1 MCWPVVWVWPDKLSY
16 PVCCG
21 LQVTWCPSLYQFQ
34 VLLDGAMCVRINIH
48 PTKVTVDQRNKS
60 REFICLKQQPLLCKQ
75 CINEVSF
82 IISNNTKMTYF
93 KCLGLS
99 PVSLPVTSFHPPTSD
114 PASLLIIPWLILHF
128 ILLFPIPVWE
138 HFPSSSISRS
148 FQMHINGKT

>member
-16 PVCCG
+16 PACCG
-21 LQVTWCPSLYQFQ
+21 LQVTWCPSLDQFQ
-34 VLLDGAMCVRINIH
+34 VLLDGAMCVCINIH

-75 CINEVSF
+75 CITEVSF

-99 PVSLPVTSFHPPTSD
+99 PVSLPVTSVHPPTSD
-114 PASLLIIPWLILHF
+114 PASILITPRFILHF
-128 ILLFPIPVWE
+128 TLLIPIPVWG
-138 HFPSSSISRS
+138 HFPSSSISHS